1 MLKEI
6 ARVVSLP
13 CDTFDAFKER
23 QIAGAQLAYLM
34 PIRLAELA
42 LHLEP

>member
-6 ARVVSLP
+6 GRVVSLP
-13 CDTFDAFKER
+13 CDTFDAFEER
-23 QIAGAQLAYLM
+23 QTAGVQLAYLM